1 MRLLLNVQRG
11 CTSFRSIRTV
21 NSIVYDTFQDACSAM
36 GFLVDDNEFVYAL
49 KKVAELSSGEQLR
62 KFFVT
67 LLLSGSVVRPLFV
80 WKQTWKLLSNGIIY
94 YRRRELGIPG
104 LQMTEDELQ
113 TFCLIEIQKLLQNN
127 GKSLR
132 DYAGM
137 PCPDIQLVSQFNN
150 SMLLREMQYDIDLLI
165 QENDSNVLKLNE
177 EQRVIYEKIV
187 NRVCNKEG
195 GYFFI
200 YGFGGTRK
208 TFLYR
213 TLSARLRSER
223 KIVINVASSGIA
235 ALLVSKDSAKAELIR
250 CANLIIWDEAPMT
263 NRLAFEALDRT
274 LRDIM
279 SSVSVVNKD
288 LPFGGKIIVLGG
300 DFRQVL
306 PVVPKASR
314 VEIVMAT
321 INSSILW
328 KHFEVLTLTKNMRL
342 DSALEEAVVEELR
355 SFSDWILQIGEGKS
369 GVIINEKLCVEVPT
383 DLLINTSDNP
393 VEDIINVVYPNIV
406 VNFSDPIFFQDRAIL
421 APTVE
426 IVEEINNYIVNLLP
440 GEEKEYLSADIICGS
455 DAYGDIDCSWITTEF
470 LNQIRCSG
478 LPNHSV
484 KLKKGVPIILL
495 RNIDPT
501 SGLCNGT
508 RLIVK
513 DLGSNVIAAE
523 VVSGSNIGDQVYIA
537 RMNLIPSDAG
547 IPFKFQRRQ
556 FPISLSFAMT
566 INKSQGQTLSVVGLF
581 LRRPVFS
588 HGQLYVAV
596 SRVRSRSGLKILLL
610 DQNSEFP
617 NFTENVVFT
626 EVFDKI

>member
-1 MRLLLNVQRG
+1 
-11 CTSFRSIRTV
+11 
-21 NSIVYDTFQDACSAM
+21 
-36 GFLVDDNEFVYAL
+36 
-49 KKVAELSSGEQLR
+49 
-62 KFFVT
+62 
-67 LLLSGSVVRPLFV
+67 
-80 WKQTWKLLSNGIIY
+80 
-94 YRRRELGIPG
+94 
-104 LQMTEDELQ
+104 MTEGELQ

-137 PCPDIQLVSQFNN
+137 SCPDIQLVSQFSN
-150 SMLLREMQYDIDLLI
+150 SMLLREMQYNIGLLI
-165 QENDSNVLKLNE
+165 QEHDSNLLKLNE

-195 GYFFI
+195 GCFFI
-200 YGFGGTRK
+200 YGFGGTGK

-213 TLSARLRSER
+213 KLSARLRSER

-235 ALLVSKDSAKAELIR
+235 ALLLPGGKTAHSMFNIPIELNECTVCRVSKDSVKVELIR
-250 CANLIIWDEAPMT
+250 CADLIIWDEAPMT

-314 VEIVMAT
+314 AEIMMAT

-369 GVIINEKLCVEVPT
+369 GVVISDKLCVEVPT
-383 DLLINTSDNP
+383 DLLIDTSDNL

-406 VNFSDPIFFQDRAIL
+406 VNFANPIFFQDRAIL

-455 DAYGDIDCSWITTEF
+455 DAYGDVDCSWITTEF

-501 SGLCNGT
+501 NGLCNGT
-508 RLIVK
+508 RLIIK
-513 DLGSNVIAAE
+513 DLGSNMIAAE

-537 RMNLIPSDAG
+537 RMNLISSDAG

-566 INKSQGQTLSVVGLF
+566 INKNQGQTLSVVGLF
-581 LRRPVFS
+581 LRHPVFF

-596 SRVRSRSGLKILLL
+596 SRVRSRIGLKILLL
-610 DQNSEFP
+610 DENSEFS